1 MWDSLVRPSAE
12 LAETFRATGRWRNE
26 TILDDL
32 ARAVRTTPDKPAVIS
47 YVNGSLRRTI
57 SYRELNA
64 LVDRFAAA
72 LLELGVQRRDV
83 VAVHLPNWWMLSP
96 LYLACAR
103 IGAVAAALP
112 PVFGALD
119 LSVVLTNAR
128 AKVCFVTESYN
139 DIDYTQRLAKVATD
153 TLAHRVVV
161 RATDRPLA
169 DGMID
174 FEEFFVNTPW
184 EERHSVADLPTPQ
197 GDDISMLMFTSGT
210 SGTSKGAVHSHNTLY
225 AGASAL
231 PLSYGWGA
239 DTVVAVPSY
248 LTHLAGLIF
257 SAYMSVVLGGTSVM
271 QDQPEM
277 DLLLDIVAAHRVSY
291 VYAAPVYF
299 RDMVAEQRVRPRD
312 LSSLRNGVTG
322 SAPIPPQLV
331 SEVREVL
338 GVELGTLW
346 GMTENGPVTVTTPDD
361 PPGWGA
367 HSDGSPV
374 GGSEFRLVCEPGE
387 EIGRLLVRGPSQCL
401 GYISQKEV
409 YEACLDA
416 DGWFDTGDLARPD
429 GRGGIRITGRRDD
442 VIVRKRGGKVPTLE
456 VEAALLRHPRIHE
469 VALIGYPDPDAPG
482 AELVC
487 AMLVPDGEPPTV
499 AQVNT
504 YLDGIGMTSWN
515 WLDRMVVR
523 DSLPRNSM
531 GKVHRATLRTEL
543 EQLTGEPADAR

>member
-1 MWDSLVRPSAE
+1 MWDSVVRPSAE

-32 ARAVRTTPDKPAVIS
+32 ARAVRNTPDKPAVIS
-47 YVNGSLRRTI
+47 YVDGSLRRTI
-57 SYRELNA
+57 SYRELSA

-83 VAVHLPNWWMLSP
+83 VAIHLPNWWMLSP

-139 DIDYTQRLAKVATD
+139 DTDYTQRLAKVATG

-184 EERHSVADLPTPQ
+184 EERRSLADLPTPH
-197 GDDISMLMFTSGT
+197 GDDVSMLMFTSGT

-277 DLLLDIVAAHRVSY
+277 DLLLDLIATHGVTY

-299 RDMVAEQRVRPRD
+299 RDLVAEQRVRPRD

-346 GMTENGPVTVTTPDD
+346 GMTENGPVTVTRPDD
-361 PPGWGA
+361 PTGWGA

-374 GGSEFRLVCEPGE
+374 GGSEFRLVCEPWE

-487 AMLVPDGEPPTV
+487 AMLLPEGEPPTV
-499 AQVNT
+499 AEVNE

-515 WLDRMVVR
+515 WLDRIEVR
-523 DSLPRNSM
+523 DALPRNSM
-531 GKVHRATLRTEL
+531 GKVNRATLRREL
-543 EQLTGEPADAR
+543 QEMDEPAEAR